1 MFVYELSG
9 CGFESS
15 CNKLSVCWGKL
26 TNNELILNP
35 AKNVR
40 IAQNE
45 LTIDFM
51 DQKAFGKGETVDS
64 SNPVKEKA
72 CFVTESPL
80 NARHGPAVY

>member
-1 MFVYELSG
+1 M
-9 CGFESS
+9 
-15 CNKLSVCWGKL
+15 NKLSVCWRKL

-35 AKNVR
+35 ARNVR

-45 LTIDFM
+45 LNIDFM
-51 DQKAFGKGETVDS
+51 DQKAFEKGEAVDS

-80 NARHGPAVY
+80 NVRHGSAVY